1 MEFENKYEAL
11 KKQYEALDNDVEKM
25 RNEHILLQKEYDSLQ
40 KEYDSLQKEYDSLQ
54 TNYSENIIIQSMQ
67 EMKERYDK
75 MVKSTVPIHKYD
87 ILYEK
92 YKKLVKNF
100 SGCTI
105 ILEYV
110 IKTLKQLN
118 RTLFTESKNV
128 LFKAELQLEMIKEI
142 LEDSITY

>member
-11 KKQYEALDNDVEKM
+11 KKQYDALEKKYAVLDNDVEKM

-40 KEYDSLQKEYDSLQ
+40 I
-54 TNYSENIIIQSMQ
+54 NYSENVIIQSMQ

-75 MVKSTVPIHKYD
+75 MVKSTVPVHKYD
-87 ILYEK
+87 VLYEK

-110 IKTLKQLN
+110 IKALKQLN
-118 RTLFTESKNV
+118 RTLFTESKNI
-128 LFKAELQLEMIKEI
+128 LYKAELQLEMVKEI

>member
-11 KKQYEALDNDVEKM
+11 KKQYDALEKQYATLDNDVEKM
-25 RNEHILLQKEYDSLQ
+25 RNEHEI
-40 KEYDSLQKEYDSLQ
+40 LQKEYDSLQ

-75 MVKSTVPIHKYD
+75 MLKSTVPIHKYD

-110 IKTLKQLN
+110 IKTLKKLN
-118 RTLFTESKNV
+118 RTLFTESKNI
-128 LFKAELQLEMIKEI
+128 LFKAELQLEMVKEI

>member
-1 MEFENKYEAL
+1 MEIENKYETL
-11 KKQYEALDNDVEKM
+11 KKQYDALENQYGALDNKIEKLKD
-25 RNEHILLQKEYDSLQ
+25 EHEILQKEYN
-40 KEYDSLQKEYDSLQ
+40 SLQ

-75 MVKSTVPIHKYD
+75 MLKSTVTIHKYD

-100 SGCTI
+100 SGCAI

-118 RTLFTESKNV
+118 KTLFTESKNL

-142 LEDSITY
+142 LEDSIT

>member
-11 KKQYEALDNDVEKM
+11 KKQYDALEKQYATLDNDVEKM
-25 RNEHILLQKEYDSLQ
+25 RNEHEI
-40 KEYDSLQKEYDSLQ
+40 LQKEYDSLQ

-75 MVKSTVPIHKYD
+75 MLKSTVPIHKYD

-118 RTLFTESKNV
+118 RTLFTESKNI
-128 LFKAELQLEMIKEI
+128 LFKAELQLEMVKEI

>member
-1 MEFENKYEAL
+1 MEIENKYETL
-11 KKQYEALDNDVEKM
+11 KKQYDALENQYGALDDKIEKLKD
-25 RNEHILLQKEYDSLQ
+25 EHEILQKEYN
-40 KEYDSLQKEYDSLQ
+40 SLQ

-75 MVKSTVPIHKYD
+75 MLKSTVTIHKYD
-87 ILYEK
+87 TLYEK

-118 RTLFTESKNV
+118 RTLFTESKNL

-142 LEDSITY
+142 LEDSITC

>member
-11 KKQYEALDNDVEKM
+11 KKQYDALEKQFATLDNDVEKM
-25 RNEHILLQKEYDSLQ
+25 RNEHEI
-40 KEYDSLQKEYDSLQ
+40 LQKEYDSLQ

-75 MVKSTVPIHKYD
+75 MLKSTVPIHKYD

-118 RTLFTESKNV
+118 RTLFTESKNI
-128 LFKAELQLEMIKEI
+128 LFKAELQLEMVKEI

>member
-1 MEFENKYEAL
+1 MEIENKYETL
-11 KKQYEALDNDVEKM
+11 KKQYDALEKQYGALDKKIEKLQEEHEILQ
-25 RNEHILLQKEYDSLQ
+25 NEYN
-40 KEYDSLQKEYDSLQ
+40 SLQ
-54 TNYSENIIIQSMQ
+54 TNYSENVIIQSMQ

-75 MVKSTVPIHKYD
+75 MMKSTVTIHKYD

-118 RTLFTESKNV
+118 RTLFTESKNI

>member
-25 RNEHILLQKEYDSLQ
+25 RNEHILLQ

>member
-11 KKQYEALDNDVEKM
+11 KKQYDALEKQYATLDNDVEKM
-25 RNEHILLQKEYDSLQ
+25 RNEHEI
-40 KEYDSLQKEYDSLQ
+40 LQKEYDSLQ

-75 MVKSTVPIHKYD
+75 MLKSTVPIHKYD

-118 RTLFTESKNV
+118 RTLITESKNI
-128 LFKAELQLEMIKEI
+128 LFKAELQLEMVKEI